1 MGILSRFIAVVRSN
15 LNALLN
21 RAEDPAKMIEQTL
34 LDMESAYRKAKD
46 QVARSVADHKRL
58 EKALQDQKTETAKW
72 SERAMLAVQKSDDNL
87 AREALARKQEHQRIA
102 AQFEQEM
109 GAHDTNVEQLKAGLR
124 DLETKIAEIRRKKN
138 LLVSKQRRAEAQ
150 NQIYGTLE
158 GIQDAGALETISR
171 MEAKIDEMSHLADAR
186 RELSSEFSGDALE
199 RKFRELQPGKDVESE
214 LMEMKQRLQIENKR
228 S

>member
-1 MGILSRFIAVVRSN
+1 MGILSRFIAVVRAN

-58 EKALQDQKTETAKW
+58 EKSSQDQKGEAAKW
-72 SERAMLAVQKSDDNL
+72 GERALLAVQKGDDTL
-87 AREALARKQEHQRIA
+87 AREALARKHEHQRIA
-102 AQFEQEM
+102 AQFEQEL
-109 GAHDTNVEQLKAGLR
+109 GAHDANVEQLKTGLR
-124 DLETKIAEIRRKKN
+124 DLENKIAEIRRKKN

-150 NQIYGTLE
+150 TQIYSTLE

-186 RELSSEFSGDALE
+186 RELSTEFSGDALE
-199 RKFRELQPGKDVESE
+199 RKFKELAPGQDVEAE
-214 LMEMKQRLQIENKR
+214 LLEMKQRLQLEGKR